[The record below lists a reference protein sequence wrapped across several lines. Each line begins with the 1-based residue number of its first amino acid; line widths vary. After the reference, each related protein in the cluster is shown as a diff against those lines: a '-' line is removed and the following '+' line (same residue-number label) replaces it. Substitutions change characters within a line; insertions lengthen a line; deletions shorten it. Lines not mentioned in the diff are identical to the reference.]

1 MRAEGLAVQAGA
13 LRAIPGLGGG
23 VQGDEEPHEAL
34 DGIALQFVVEQG
46 GDFWL
51 ADAERRRDFGL
62 REALL
67 FDDAAEGGSET
78 GFGVEF
84 GCVGEFEVGEDV
96 AGGGGDFLFS
106 HFFPR
111 SPGEQL
117 SGARG

>member
-1 MRAEGLAVQAGA
+1 
-13 LRAIPGLGGG
+13 
-23 VQGDEEPHEAL
+23 
-34 DGIALQFVVEQG
+34 
-46 GDFWL
+46 
-51 ADAERRRDFGL
+51 
-62 REALL
+62 
-67 FDDAAEGGSET
+67 
-78 GFGVEF
+78 VEF